1 MPVSKSR
8 LVASWLNSIYRDQPL
23 EEIQSSSG
31 SAGLPVEYV
40 DESYYGQVLDVL
52 DIGQDSFGKNTT
64 KIFHTSTG
72 GESTTNTPAIVTT
85 HKGIVVTGDGYP
97 FTPTYSDGVL
107 TNGIG
112 FKARDLDYGNIG
124 SNQTANPSIVSNFNA
139 ADIGNGDTAFADMS
153 HMRCDTA
160 MSYRHF
166 YNDTTG
172 RYPVNLITQGA
183 YLGPTFSQMRAGQ
196 EVLLIIS
203 LNGNPIIWPSGLT
216 WLNNGG
222 LAPTVAAGKTLSVV
236 VLRTNVVAP
245 SSDTFNAWVL
255 GIK

>member
-40 DESYYGQVLDVL
+40 DEANYGAVLDVL
-52 DIGQDSFGKNTT
+52 DVGQDAYGATTT
-64 KIFHTSTG
+64 KLFHTGTG
-72 GESTTNTPAIVTT
+72 ADNTPAIATT
-85 HKGIVVTGDGYP
+85 HKGIIVTGNDYP
-97 FTPTYSDGVL
+97 FTPSYSDGVL
-107 TNGIG
+107 ANGIG
-112 FKARDLDYGNIG
+112 FKARDSDIGNIG
-124 SNQTANPSIVSNFNA
+124 SGQTVNPCIVSNFNA
-139 ADIGNGDTAFADMS
+139 ADDRDTAFADMS
-153 HMRCDTA
+153 HMRCNTP
-160 MSYRHF
+160 MSYVHT

-172 RYPVNLITQGA
+172 RFPVSLITQSNTLA
-183 YLGPTFSQMRAGQ
+183 PTFSQMRAGQ